1 MSEVD
6 GATLI
11 ARSLKQ
17 QGIDHLFGVVGFP
30 ITPIAAAAQKEGV
43 VGAKVPLEALA
54 FQIMSMV
61 HPKDRSFQNYS
72 NAKHCFGGRLR

>member
-1 MSEVD
+1 MSQID

-30 ITPIAAAAQKEGV
+30 VGPIAAAA
-43 VGAKVPLEALA
+43 EA
-54 FQIMSMV
+54 
-61 HPKDRSFQNYS
+61 
-72 NAKHCFGGRLR
+72 

>member
-1 MSEVD
+1 MNSITHFHPGTKKRIVPFRTFEWEKNKMSKIT

-30 ITPIAAAAQKEGV
+30 VGPIAAAAQEEGINY
-43 VGAKVPLEALA
+43 GSLG
-54 FQIMSMV
+54 
-61 HPKDRSFQNYS
+61 RSS
-72 NAKHCFGGRLR
+72 